1 MEAQICVDSTDTTI
15 TCAAEC
21 GEAVATIRRAMDELN
36 ACLVKVNIDTSGE
49 STEPGQQ
56 PTASSNELVVSCP
69 TSTVK
74 ADVLQC
80 LATLRQNLA
89 QLLDEVKSVKSSEM
103 SSPSAAST
111 AADLSSQ
118 VRRMLSALGVES
130 CGDVEASIALL
141 QEQLK
146 KSESD
151 RLKQKVELD
160 ELRAWKKLETSNE
173 GECKS
178 YAVRLEVE
186 LSRLRQSYLATKADK
201 KRLKSEKSD
210 LLQQMKHLYSTLQNK
225 EDEVRQY
232 IDSYEMRLH
241 EYEDS
246 LRQVEAEKEGIEREK
261 WDILIRARE
270 SSERSVI
277 LRTQLDA
284 KDTMV
289 RALEEEL
296 SRSKMHCAQ
305 KGSTNGSYVTP
316 NNCRVATSL
325 SQNGHAKVRASESTP
340 SPGGGI
346 SPARESLSSDMMD
359 AHDSGLPLY
368 RDAWGDSDRPASAA
382 PAPNNSALRRSRF
395 LHRNSEPDLTS
406 KSAEHKELR
415 RSKRKRAFGSL
426 SKVFS
431 RSRSGSKKLD
441 GESSDDKSQ
450 ASFDQL
456 STSIHNGNGSP
467 ELSPHGLSDEQLQ
480 ERQQI
485 LDEARG
491 QPMARWRSSAVV
503 AWLEVVLNMSQYA
516 KACMENVKSGR
527 VLMGMSDQ
535 EIEEALRMTNG
546 LHRRK
551 LRLAIEEHRSPES
564 LLYPKA
570 RDMDHV
576 WVSTVWMA
584 QLGLGQHSDVM
595 FSNLAD
601 GRVLNSLTRR
611 EIDKMLGINR
621 RFHQA
626 SMMYGIDL
634 LRALQFDKQVLVHRR
649 SMCEDADTDP
659 LVWTNQRFIK
669 WARSIDLGEYAN
681 NLQNSGVHGA
691 IVVLEPSFSSDAMA
705 TALGVPPSRTMI
717 RRHLSEELNSLIEPA
732 RSSLEVNHLTNEKGG
747 RRGSKSANSLGRS
760 FVRSSSAVEEKDVR
774 RRRSF
779 KDSLGRA
786 LGRRTKYTYEVED
799 QSNQHHQGQ
808 SLFHQ
813 NLVQQQQQHGA
824 NNSTVHHHHTSPLI
838 HSNSISNISMAVAA
852 TQSMTASLTMDLE
865 TTTV

>member
-1 MEAQICVDSTDTTI
+1 MPPWI
-15 TCAAEC
+15 
-21 GEAVATIRRAMDELN
+21 
-36 ACLVKVNIDTSGE
+36 LVEYG
-49 STEPGQQ
+49 
-56 PTASSNELVVSCP
+56 
-69 TSTVK
+69 
-74 ADVLQC
+74 VL
-80 LATLRQNLA
+80 
-89 QLLDEVKSVKSSEM
+89 K
-103 SSPSAAST
+103 
-111 AADLSSQ
+111 
-118 VRRMLSALGVES
+118 
-130 CGDVEASIALL
+130 
-141 QEQLK
+141 
-146 KSESD
+146 
-151 RLKQKVELD
+151 
-160 ELRAWKKLETSNE
+160 
-173 GECKS
+173 
-178 YAVRLEVE
+178 
-186 LSRLRQSYLATKADK
+186 
-201 KRLKSEKSD
+201 
-210 LLQQMKHLYSTLQNK
+210 
-225 EDEVRQY
+225 
-232 IDSYEMRLH
+232 
-241 EYEDS
+241 
-246 LRQVEAEKEGIEREK
+246 
-261 WDILIRARE
+261 
-270 SSERSVI
+270 
-277 LRTQLDA
+277 TQ
-284 KDTMV
+284 
-289 RALEEEL
+289 
-296 SRSKMHCAQ
+296 
-305 KGSTNGSYVTP
+305 
-316 NNCRVATSL
+316 
-325 SQNGHAKVRASESTP
+325 
-340 SPGGGI
+340 
-346 SPARESLSSDMMD
+346 
-359 AHDSGLPLY
+359 
-368 RDAWGDSDRPASAA
+368 
-382 PAPNNSALRRSRF
+382 
-395 LHRNSEPDLTS
+395 
-406 KSAEHKELR
+406 
-415 RSKRKRAFGSL
+415 
-426 SKVFS
+426 
-431 RSRSGSKKLD
+431 
-441 GESSDDKSQ
+441 
-450 ASFDQL
+450 
-456 STSIHNGNGSP
+456 
-467 ELSPHGLSDEQLQ
+467 
-480 ERQQI
+480 
-485 LDEARG
+485 
-491 QPMARWRSSAVV
+491 
-503 AWLEVVLNMSQYA
+503 
-516 KACMENVKSGR
+516 ENVKSGR

-570 RDMDHV
+570 REMDHV

-595 FSNLAD
+595 LSNLAD